1 MDKLPTI
8 IDYNFEGSSVRTIV
22 DDAGNPWFVARD
34 VVEAVEA
41 VWKGVSGSIAHV
53 PDQWKGVRSV
63 QTPGGVQQMA
73 VLTEQGVYFYLTRS
87 DKPKAIPI
95 QMWRPIRD
103 SNPILRL
110 EGPVS

>member
-22 DDAGNPWFVARD
+22 DDAGNPWFVAKD
-34 VVEAVEA
+34 VVEAVGA
-41 VWKGVSGSIAHV
+41 KWQGVQNLAHI
-53 PDQWKGVRSV
+53 PEQWKGSYPIR
-63 QTPGGVQQMA
+63 TPGGVQQMA